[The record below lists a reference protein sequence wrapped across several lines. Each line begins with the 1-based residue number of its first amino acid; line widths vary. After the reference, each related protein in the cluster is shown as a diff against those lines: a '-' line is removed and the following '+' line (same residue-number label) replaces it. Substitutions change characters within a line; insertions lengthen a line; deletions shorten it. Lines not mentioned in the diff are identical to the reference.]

1 MLAWVCRAD
10 LVYIIDL
17 AFCECQY
24 SGGKLLSLKENMKIK
39 ISSAITLVSSVAFAL
54 PSQGGE
60 TASAKSAKGG
70 IEIVLPVAACST
82 HEIQPLFSRYA
93 QTVKS
98 WTLRAGYRDF
108 RDVELQE
115 ADSFDGTTLDFEII
129 VPLSERLQV
138 RFYYPYST
146 DGDARHLNSGD
157 DLDIAGDGGVLDFPS
172 LIVDYQF
179 RQASLVGEYNL
190 AAYVGVGNVREYL
203 VATNKTTGDIDRYS
217 HRGSVFLFGMKADKQ
232 LNDCWTFVGNVG
244 GRFYWDS
251 DDIHPNSDSDQF
263 FLFDLSTAWIYAPV
277 NAWIYPAIEAV
288 YQGDISDYNSLQIV
302 PQVIIP
308 MGSHVDLNAGVS
320 VGLLNDGPST
330 EARVQLNVRF

>member
-1 MLAWVCRAD
+1 M
-10 LVYIIDL
+10 
-17 AFCECQY
+17 
-24 SGGKLLSLKENMKIK
+24 KLPLTT
-39 ISSAITLVSSVAFAL
+39 AITLASSVALVL
-54 PSQGGE
+54 PLQGGE
-60 TASAKSAKGG
+60 TASAKGP
-70 IEIVLPVAACST
+70 IEIVPPAPECST
-82 HEIQPLFSRYA
+82 HEIHPLFSRYA

-108 RDVELQE
+108 ADVELQE
-115 ADSFDGTTLDFEII
+115 ADSFDGTTLDFELI
-129 VPLSERLQV
+129 VPLSERLQI

-146 DGDARHLNSGD
+146 DGDARRVDSGY
-157 DLDIAGDGGVLDFPS
+157 DLDIDGDGGVLDFPS

-179 RQASLVGEYNL
+179 RQATSAGEYNL
-190 AAYVGVGNVREYL
+190 AAYLGVGIVREYL
-203 VATNKTTGDIDRYS
+203 EAADKTTGDVIDRYN
-217 HRGSVFLFGMKADKQ
+217 HRGSVLLLGVKADKQ

-251 DDIHPNSDSDQF
+251 DDIHPNGGSDRF
-263 FLFDLSTAWIYAPV
+263 FLLDASAAWIYAPA

-288 YQGDISDYNSLQIV
+288 YQGDFSVYNSLQIV

-308 MGSHVDLNAGVS
+308 MGSHVDLNAGVG